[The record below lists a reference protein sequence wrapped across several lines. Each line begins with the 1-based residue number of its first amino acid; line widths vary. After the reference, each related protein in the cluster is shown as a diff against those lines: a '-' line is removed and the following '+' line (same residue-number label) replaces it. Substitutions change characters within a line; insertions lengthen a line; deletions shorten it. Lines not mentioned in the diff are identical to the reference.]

1 MYKTI
6 ISKRDIMEK
15 VYTEDEL
22 KNIDSAIPVPN
33 WKDFSPVDHVMNYN
47 EPNTCGK
54 IENLNEIAEQRLI
67 KLYHET
73 KINWKDFSSICHI
86 IEVFEKNQ
94 YSEAIEALSMLK
106 EYLRYDEL
114 KD

>member
-1 MYKTI
+1 
-6 ISKRDIMEK
+6 MEK

-47 EPNTCGK
+47 EPNTYGK

-106 EYLRYDEL
+106 EYLRYQEL

>member
-1 MYKTI
+1 
-6 ISKRDIMEK
+6 MEK

-47 EPNTCGK
+47 EPNTYGK

>member
-6 ISKRDIMEK
+6 ISKRDIMQK
-15 VYTEDEL
+15 VYTKDEL
-22 KNIDSAIPVPN
+22 KNIDSAIPIQN

-47 EPNTCGK
+47 EPNTYGK

-67 KLYHET
+67 KLYHQT

-86 IEVFEKNQ
+86 IEVFEKNED
-94 YSEAIEALSMLK
+94 SEAIEALSMLK
-106 EYLRYDEL
+106 EYLRYQEL